1 MIIDCHGHIWP
12 SRDKLGQAENFSCL
26 ASADIDRSLPD
37 QHLADSEPA
46 EVMFILGFVSNFLN
60 TEISND
66 YIHDY
71 VDAHPDRLIGFAGVD
86 PTLPDCREKMQ
97 KYKNQM
103 GFAGITVSP
112 ACQGFHPCDSRA
124 MRVYEV
130 AEELAMPVYFLYG
143 EKLPPSAVMN
153 FSQTMLL
160 DEVAQTFPSLKMIIS
175 HLGCPWVDQTFAIL
189 AKHENVFADM
199 AGLIKKPWQAYR
211 TLNLAYEF
219 GVIEKI
225 LFASDYPNHTVKMAV
240 ETLYNLNKISLD
252 SVLPAVPREHL
263 RGIVERDSLALL
275 GVEPAKTS
283 PDKIT
288 SS

>member
-1 MIIDCHGHIWP
+1 
-12 SRDKLGQAENFSCL
+12 
-26 ASADIDRSLPD
+26 
-37 QHLADSEPA
+37 
-46 EVMFILGFVSNFLN
+46 MFILGFVSNFLN

-275 GVEPAKTS
+275 GIEPAKTS